1 VIWHKY
7 IAKELILKGVASMRG
22 LYEALMSAS
31 RAHAKWEIEM
41 ANNIIRNRKHLL
53 ILLIMS
59 LPLIIPAI
67 GFASAPAPLPS
78 FLGGKEAF
86 GPSHFTPFMFYGSMA
101 VGVCAGLITGCI
113 GAGGGFVITPA
124 LMSLG
129 VKGILAVGTDQFHIF
144 AKAIMGTVMHKKLGN
159 ISVGLA
165 IAFLV
170 GSGIGVTGGGALN
183 RALFNANPVF
193 SDFMISLIYVVI
205 LGFLGF
211 YSSYDFIKNR
221 GAMAKSKGDAH
232 GGSVELTGLA
242 KKLQSINL
250 APMITFDED
259 LTPGGRRI
267 SGWFVALCGAVTGF
281 LASIMGVGGGFVTF
295 PMFVY
300 GLGVSSFTTVG
311 TDILQIIFTAG
322 YSSIAQYAI
331 YGYIFYTLAMGM
343 LVGSLLGIQ
352 IGAATTKVV
361 PGIYIRAFY
370 AIAIMAGFV
379 NRLFALPDKMT
390 KMGYINL
397 TPETGKLLADIGT
410 WVFFGLVVLFACWII
425 LSFIKGIPTFR
436 AESARASVTAGGKG
450 VSH

>member
-1 VIWHKY
+1 
-7 IAKELILKGVASMRG
+7 MRG

-31 RAHAKWEIEM
+31 RAHAKWELEM
-41 ANNIIRNRKHLL
+41 SNNIIRNRKHLL
-53 ILLIMS
+53 ILTIMM
-59 LPLIIPAI
+59 LPIIIPAI
-67 GFASAPAPLPS
+67 GYAADLPA
-78 FLGGKEAF
+78 FLGGKSAF

-144 AKAIMGTVMHKKLGN
+144 AKAIMGTVIHKKLGN
-159 ISVGLA
+159 ISVSLA

-170 GSGIGVTGGGALN
+170 GSGIGVTGGGTLN
-183 RALFNANPVF
+183 RALFNANPVL
-193 SDFMISLIYVVI
+193 SDFMISTVYTVI

-211 YSSYDFIKNR
+211 YSMYDFFVTR
-221 GAMAKSKGDAH
+221 GQAQKSKGDAH
-232 GGSVELTGLA
+232 GGPVGMTKLA
-242 KKLQSINL
+242 IKLQSINL
-250 APMITFDED
+250 APMIRFDED
-259 LTPGGRRI
+259 ITPGGRKI
-267 SGWFVALCGAVTGF
+267 SGWFVALCGCVTGF
-281 LASIMGVGGGFVTF
+281 LAAIMGVGGGFVTF

-322 YSSIAQYAI
+322 YSSITQYAV

-343 LVGSLLGIQ
+343 LVGSLFGIQ

-379 NRLFALPDKMT
+379 NRAFALPEKMGQ
-390 KMGYINL
+390 MGYIKM
-397 TPETGKLLADIGT
+397 TPEAGKLLADIGA
-410 WVFFGLVVLFACWII
+410 WIFFGLIILFAGWII
-425 LSFIKGIPTFR
+425 LCFIRGIPTLR
-436 AESARASVTAGGKG
+436 SETAPGAAADGGKG

>member
-1 VIWHKY
+1 
-7 IAKELILKGVASMRG
+7 MRG
-22 LYEALMSAS
+22 LYEALMTAS

-41 ANNIIRNRKHLL
+41 SNNIIRSRKHLF
-53 ILLIMS
+53 ILLIMC
-59 LPLIIPAI
+59 LPFIIPTI
-67 GFASAPAPLPS
+67 GHAADLPN
-78 FLGGKEAF
+78 FLGGKSAY
-86 GPSHFTPFMFYGSMA
+86 GPSHFTPLMFYGSMA

-144 AKAIMGTVMHKKLGN
+144 AKAIMGTVIHRKLGN
-159 ISVGLA
+159 VNVSLA

-170 GSGIGVTGGGALN
+170 GSGIGVTGGGSLN

-193 SDFMISLIYVVI
+193 SDFVISTVYVVM

-211 YSSYDFIKNR
+211 YSMYDFIKSR
-221 GAMAKSKGDAH
+221 GQANKGDAH
-232 GGSVELTGLA
+232 GGPVGLTPLA
-242 KKLQSINL
+242 IKLQNINL
-250 APMITFDED
+250 APMIKFDED
-259 LTPGGRRI
+259 ITPGGRKI
-267 SGWFVALCGAVTGF
+267 SGWFVALCGMVTGF
-281 LASIMGVGGGFVTF
+281 LAAIMGVGGGFVTF

-343 LVGSLLGIQ
+343 LVGSLFGIQ

-379 NRLFALPDKMT
+379 NRAFALPEKMGQ
-390 KMGYINL
+390 MGYI
-397 TPETGKLLADIGT
+397 TITAETGALLNTIGT
-410 WVFFGLVVLFACWII
+410 WIFFGLVVIFAGWII
-425 LSFIKGIPTFR
+425 LAFIKGIPTLR
-436 AESARASVTAGGKG
+436 AENAQADVASGKG